1 MKTIFNLQDIDLDD
15 NVFQF
20 YLVFSLGQENF
31 GAPAKMITEILEVPT
46 ITKVPRSS
54 PEMRGVINLRGSV
67 VPIVDIRNKLGLNY
81 AEDTEDTR
89 IIIMEILMDDHYEK
103 VGAVVDDMQEVLD
116 IRPEQ
121 IKEIGSSNRKY
132 EAAFTNE
139 IAEVQDQTIYLLQ
152 PDHVFAP

>member
-1 MKTIFNLQDIDLDD
+1 MKTIFNLQDIGLDESI
-15 NVFQF
+15 FQF
-20 YLVFSLGQENF
+20 YLVFTLGQDSF
-31 GAPAKMITEILEVPT
+31 GAPAKMVTEILEVPT

-54 PEMRGVINLRGSV
+54 PDMRGVINLRGSV
-67 VPIVDIRNKLGLNY
+67 VPIVEIKSKLGLT
-81 AEDTEDTR
+81 ATADTEDTR

-103 VGAVVDDMQEVLD
+103 VGAVVDDVQEVLD